1 MAMPAVYNFVWGE
14 TAFERVCELADAD
27 HWCWK
32 LGCTTCGAMFLRYG
46 LRELTLGR
54 DPGVTG
60 WVTRRRLRGDV
71 LEKRV
76 GPMAGLQPWGLA
88 EQQRLIDVAAK
99 ARVDQIVRQCAWPN
113 GLGYLGFVLDVC
125 SSAEW
130 MDRTLTRQWG
140 AALASLLPARNSLG
154 REFSER
160 AAGEGRVLAPS
171 DMERLETEML
181 AQRRSLLSALTDDD
195 LFSGARAQ

>member
-1 MAMPAVYNFVWGE
+1 MPTFNNFVWSD
-14 TAFERVCELADAD
+14 TAFERLCELADAD
-27 HWCWK
+27 DWCWK

-54 DPGVTG
+54 DPGVRG
-60 WVTRRRLRGDV
+60 WVTRRRLRSDV
-71 LEKRV
+71 LDTRV
-76 GPMAGLQPWGLA
+76 GPMAGREPWGLA
-88 EQQRLIDVAAK
+88 EQQRLIDVVAT
-99 ARVDQIVRQCAWPN
+99 ARVDQIVRQCQWPN

-140 AALASLLPARNSLG
+140 DRLASLLPARNALG

-160 AAGEGRVLAPS
+160 AAGEGMVLEPG
-171 DMERLETEML
+171 DMERLETEIL
-181 AQRRSLLSALTDDD
+181 ALQQSAPRALNDDV
-195 LFSGARAQ
+195 LFAGVRAP